1 MIRDA
6 VTGARDLRSGR
17 PPGGPA
23 RYDAQRRRPRRRA
36 LHATPHRSQG
46 HPTPFFRNL
55 LEGTDAGFRRSLT
68 WREAPK
74 ASLFF
79 VAARPARRR
88 SPRNRI
94 GLVRL
99 RSLAVAAVAVAMGG
113 SPLLA
118 DATADALRAGLAV
131 ERRRLADDQQDL
143 RQLSV
148 RIQAALDGVATAL
161 KAASPAEDGERSD
174 EEIDQAEAALE
185 RQRQELAGL
194 LAKRRLVA
202 ARMLDRRRTID
213 AIQQELASHS
223 HGRADRLSG
232 RWRVVISPGAQEGVF
247 RMSLDGALVSGDFEL
262 EGGYAGSLRGTLV
275 EDRLRVERVDSKL
288 GAIAVYYGRLSQD
301 GTTISGTWELSNL
314 SAGTPTSGRWS
325 ATRIRET
332 P

>member
-1 MIRDA
+1 
-6 VTGARDLRSGR
+6 
-17 PPGGPA
+17 
-23 RYDAQRRRPRRRA
+23 
-36 LHATPHRSQG
+36 
-46 HPTPFFRNL
+46 
-55 LEGTDAGFRRSLT
+55 
-68 WREAPK
+68 
-74 ASLFF
+74 
-79 VAARPARRR
+79 
-88 SPRNRI
+88 
-94 GLVRL
+94 
-99 RSLAVAAVAVAMGG
+99 MGG

-262 EGGYAGSLRGTLV
+262 EGGYGGSLRGTLV

-314 SAGTPTSGRWS
+314 SAGAPTSGRWS